1 MKVED
6 LRIGNYLTQID
17 QNGEKELT
25 YVYGI
30 ISDVINPLVNEDYHG
45 GAFGQKRYYQ
55 GWNYEPIPLDD
66 EIMERL
72 GFSSKWTKGVFG
84 VATTSEH
91 SDYVFYQECEENGIA
106 YFPKP
111 LKYVHELQNM
121 YYALTDEELTVNEI

>member
-1 MKVED
+1 MEFFDITELRVGNLLTTIKGTKHYKRELEVENIIYNNPNID
-6 LRIGNYLTQID
+6 ESLTLL
-17 QNGEKELT
+17 NG
-25 YVYGI
+25 
-30 ISDVINPLVNEDYHG
+30 
-45 GAFGQKRYYQ
+45 
-55 GWNYEPIPLDD
+55 YETHEIKPIPLDD

-72 GFSSKWTKGVFG
+72 GFTSKWTKGVFG

-121 YYALTDEELTVNEI
+121 YYALTGEELTINEI